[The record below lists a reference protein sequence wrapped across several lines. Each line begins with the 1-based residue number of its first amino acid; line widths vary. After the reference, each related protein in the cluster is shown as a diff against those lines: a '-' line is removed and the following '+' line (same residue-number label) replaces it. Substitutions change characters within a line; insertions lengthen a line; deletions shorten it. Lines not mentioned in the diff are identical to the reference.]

1 MRHVHLPGVLL
12 DIDLAQDIGSR
23 VAQEIV
29 QRLEG
34 E

>member
-1 MRHVHLPGVLL
+1 MYR
-12 DIDLAQDIGSR
+12 DTEDEAEQLAQDIGSR